1 MFNQKNSLMK
11 NKNLF
16 LGLIALVAFFT
27 LADAQLNQIEF
38 QEFTLDNG
46 LHVILHQDH
55 STPIV
60 AIHIT
65 YHVGSKN
72 EQPDRTGFAHFFEHL
87 MFEGS
92 KHVQRGEFV
101 EYITNAGGVH
111 NAGTSFDQTL
121 YYEILPSNQL
131 KLGLWLESDRLLQLR
146 IDSAGVETQRSVIKE
161 ERRQRFDNQP
171 YGSLLEEVFSNAFTQ
186 HPYRWVPI
194 GDVQYID
201 EAQLHEF
208 IEFHHHFYVPENGV
222 LVISG
227 DLDYD
232 ETRRTIEDYFGDIP
246 RGGHEIYRPKIKE
259 PPQNQEI
266 RKTVYDN
273 IQLPALFTAYKMPAM
288 GDPDSYALEMLQTLL
303 SGGKS
308 SRLYKA
314 LVDNKQL
321 ALEAGAIPLALED
334 AGVFI
339 IYGIANSE
347 VKLED
352 LEAAVEEEIT
362 KVVESGLTER
372 EFQKLQNQTENDFI
386 SRNTTMAGISESLAT
401 YHTFFGDANLINT
414 EIEKYLAVT
423 PENIIDVAKKYL
435 VPENR
440 VVLYYLPK
448 EQEPESTN

>member
-1 MFNQKNSLMK
+1 MK
-11 NKNLF
+11 KIL
-16 LGLIALVAFFT
+16 LGFVALITCFT
-27 LADAQLNQIEF
+27 LADAQLNRIEY
-38 QEFTLDNG
+38 QEFTLENG
-46 LHVILHQDH
+46 MYVILHQDR

-60 AIHIT
+60 AINIT

-92 KHVQRGEFV
+92 KHVKRGDFV
-101 EYITNAGGVH
+101 EYVTNAGGVH
-111 NAGTSFDQTL
+111 NAGTSFDQTM

-131 KLGLWLESDRLLQLR
+131 KLGLWLEADRLLQLR
-146 IDSAGVETQRSVIKE
+146 IDSVGVETQRNVIKE

-171 YGSLLEEVFSNAFTQ
+171 YGSLLEEVFTNAFKE
-186 HPYRWVPI
+186 HPYHWVPI
-194 GDVQYID
+194 GDIQYID
-201 EAQLHEF
+201 QAKLNEF
-208 IEFHHHFYVPENGV
+208 IQFHNHFYVPENAV

-227 DLDYD
+227 DIEYD
-232 ETRRTIEDYFGDIP
+232 KTKKFVEDYFGDIP
-246 RGGHEIYRPKIKE
+246 RGEYEIYRPDIEE
-259 PPQNQEI
+259 PPHTEEI

-273 IQLPALFTAYKMPAM
+273 IQLPALFMSYIMPAM

-303 SGGKS
+303 SGGQS
-308 SRLYKA
+308 SRLYKT

-321 ALEAGAIPLALED
+321 ALESGAIPLALED

-339 IYGIANSE
+339 IYGIANTE

-352 LEAAVEEEIT
+352 LEAAIDEEIN
-362 KVVESGLTER
+362 KVIESGLTER
-372 EFQKLQNQTENDFI
+372 EFQKLQNHTENDFI
-386 SRNTTMAGISESLAT
+386 SRNTTMAGISESLAN
-401 YHTFFGDANLINT
+401 YYTFFGDANLINT

-448 EQEPESTN
+448 EQ

>member
-1 MFNQKNSLMK
+1 MK
-11 NKNLF
+11 KKRIL
-16 LGLIALVAFFT
+16 LGFFALITCFT
-27 LADAQLNQIEF
+27 LADAQLNRIEF

-55 STPIV
+55 STPIA
-60 AIHIT
+60 AINIT

-72 EQPDRTGFAHFFEHL
+72 EQSDRTGFAHFFEHL

-92 KHVQRGEFV
+92 KHVERGDFV
-101 EYITNAGGVH
+101 EYVTNAGGVH

-131 KLGLWLESDRLLQLR
+131 ELGLWLESDRLLQLR
-146 IDSAGVETQRSVIKE
+146 IDSVGVETQRSVVKE
-161 ERRQRFDNQP
+161 ERRARFDNQP
-171 YGSLLEEVFSNAFTQ
+171 YGSLLEEVFTNSFKE

-194 GDVQYID
+194 GDIQYID
-201 EAQLHEF
+201 QAELHEF
-208 IEFHHHFYVPENGV
+208 TEFHEHFYVPENGV

-227 DLDYD
+227 DIEYD
-232 ETRRTIEDYFGDIP
+232 ATKKLVEDYFGDIP
-246 RGGHEIYRPKIKE
+246 RGNHEIYRPDIEE
-259 PPQNQEI
+259 PPQTEEI

-273 IQLPALFTAYKMPAM
+273 IQLPALFTAYRMPAM

-303 SGGKS
+303 SGGQS

-321 ALEAGAIPLALED
+321 ALESGAIPLALED

-339 IYGIANSE
+339 IYGIANTE

-352 LEAAVEEEIT
+352 LEAAVEVEIT
-362 KVVESGLTER
+362 RVIESGLTER

-386 SRNTTMAGISESLAT
+386 SRNTTMAGISESLAN
-401 YHTFFGDANLINT
+401 YYTFFGDANLINT
-414 EIEKYLAVT
+414 EIEKYMAVT
-423 PENIIDVAKKYL
+423 PENIIEVARKYL

-448 EQEPESTN
+448 EQ

>member
-1 MFNQKNSLMK
+1 MKPRTIFWSL
-11 NKNLF
+11 LAIF
-16 LGLIALVAFFT
+16 TCLSVAQ
-27 LADAQLNQIEF
+27 AQLNQIEF

-60 AIHIT
+60 AINIT

-72 EQPDRTGFAHFFEHL
+72 EQADRTGFAHFFEHL

-92 KHVQRGEFV
+92 KHVERGDFV
-101 EYITNAGGVH
+101 EYVTNAGGVH
-111 NAGTSFDQTL
+111 NAGTSFDETQ
-121 YYEILPSNQL
+121 YFEILPSNQL
-131 KLGLWLESDRLLQLR
+131 KLGLWLESDRLLELI
-146 IDSAGVETQRSVIKE
+146 IDSAGVETQRNVIKE
-161 ERRQRFDNQP
+161 ERRQHFDNQP
-171 YGSLLEEVFSNAFTQ
+171 YGSLLEEVFSNAFKE

-194 GDVQYID
+194 GDIQYID
-201 EAQLHEF
+201 QAKLNEF
-208 IEFHHHFYVPENGV
+208 IEFHDRFYVPENGV

-227 DLDYD
+227 DIEYD
-232 ETRRTIEDYFGDIP
+232 ATRKLVEDYFGDIP
-246 RGGHEIYRPKIKE
+246 MGNHEIYRPDIKE
-259 PPQNQEI
+259 PPHTEET

-273 IQLPALFTAYKMPAM
+273 IQLPALFTAYRMPAM

-303 SGGKS
+303 SGGQS
-308 SRLYKA
+308 SRLYKE

-321 ALEAGAIPLALED
+321 ALESGAIPLAFED

-339 IYGIANSE
+339 IYGIANTQ

-352 LEAAVEEEIT
+352 LEAAVEEEISR
-362 KVVESGLTER
+362 VIESGLTER

-386 SRNTTMAGISESLAT
+386 SRNTTMAGISESLAN
-401 YHTFFGDANLINT
+401 YYTFFGDASLINN
-414 EIEKYLAVT
+414 EIEKYQAVT
-423 PENIIDVAKKYL
+423 PENIIDVAKRYL

-448 EQEPESTN
+448 EQ